1 MIKLV
6 WSRSAIMYTF
16 TYQHQPGT
24 RISCFLVIGAGDMTV
39 SLIIFKMNVLL
50 FYKYKYSLIQ
60 EFSEEPNADNIFLTR
75 SLRDLLCSHY
85 FCDSIL
91 FC

>member
-50 FYKYKYSLIQ
+50 FYKYKYRLIQ
-60 EFSEEPNADNIFLTR
+60 EFSEEPNADNIHKEVI
-75 SLRDLLCSHY
+75 SELRKFISRLSNDL
-85 FCDSIL
+85 
-91 FC
+91 